1 MSKQLKVR
9 NGELVNKE
17 DLTSNRFP
25 FLIKLLAHFFSYVF
39 HPLFIPLYVTLFLMY
54 IHPSYF
60 SGIDNQTK
68 FWLPL
73 TVVQLTIF
81 YPVLSVLLLKA
92 LGFIDSFF
100 LKTSKDRIIPYIIS
114 GIFFFWMFQVCKNY
128 PDSLNPIITS
138 FMLGIFLTSS
148 AGLIANIYVK
158 ISLHAMGMGGLLGL
172 FLIIMAFNTMLMT
185 WPLCIAILVTGL
197 VCTSRLIISDHSTK
211 EIYYGLFLG
220 LLCQLV
226 AAVFIL

>member
-17 DLTSNRFP
+17 DLTSNKFP
-25 FLIKLLAHFFSYVF
+25 FFIKLLAHFFSYIF

-128 PDSLNPIITS
+128 PDGLNPIITS

-158 ISLHAMGMGGLLGL
+158 ISLHAMGMGGLIGL
-172 FLIIMAFNTMLMT
+172 FLIIMVFNTMLMT

-220 LLCQLV
+220 LLCQLA